1 MQERL
6 LLCMQKKQC
15 ALKPEAPSNALQALT
30 VHSHQPAGDHAPEGF
45 GPLGTLLPPGFRIGD
60 RIPALIREAATA
72 KHKGPPSTRGQTWQ
86 VLPRDSCASFPFL
99 QWDPPGSLCFT
110 CHPSLDLTLIW
121 TWDLHLENT
130 RPWKRPNSEAR
141 SLRLSRETALAPQD
155 WREGAGSVSW
165 QVPRDTWAVCILHTG
180 EGTGSGQNPAPLLLT
195 TPGTHS
201 STCPEGA
208 SFNNLHEWTQKWSRP
223 GLAHIRSR

>member
-1 MQERL
+1 M
-6 LLCMQKKQC
+6 
-15 ALKPEAPSNALQALT
+15 
-30 VHSHQPAGDHAPEGF
+30 
-45 GPLGTLLPPGFRIGD
+45 GD
-60 RIPALIREAATA
+60 RIQHSSERQPRQSTRV
-72 KHKGPPSTRGQTWQ
+72 PPSTRGQTWQ

-110 CHPSLDLTLIW
+110 CNPSLDLTLIW
-121 TWDLHLENT
+121 TRDLHLETT

-141 SLRLSRETALAPQD
+141 SLHLSRGTALAPQD
-155 WREGAGSVSW
+155 WHEGAGSVSR
-165 QVPRDTWAVCILHTG
+165 QVPWDTADTWAACILHTG

-195 TPGTHS
+195 TPWAHS